1 MNTPSHNPDDLR
13 CAEYALG
20 VLDADERRQIE
31 EAMQRDPR
39 LAANVA
45 RWQERLIPLSE
56 DVGEMAPAPYVWA
69 RIQSELGFAPAAPYR
84 PRATLW
90 DNLRLWRWV
99 GIGSSVAAVA
109 LAIVAV
115 VPVWRGPAAVPEVPG
130 NSGYLVA
137 NIGRESGGAG
147 WTATVDVRR
156 ARMVIVPANGTPVAA
171 DRSTELWLIPSG
183 ARPISLGVIAANR
196 STIVTLP
203 PARLAQLDSRA
214 ILAVSLE
221 PYGGSPTGQP
231 TGPVVAKGGIGGA

>member
-1 MNTPSHNPDDLR
+1 MNMPSHNPDDLR

-137 NIGRESGGAG
+137 NIGREGGGAG

>member
-99 GIGSSVAAVA
+99 GIGSSVTAVA

-137 NIGRESGGAG
+137 NIGREGGGAG